1 MVEMHKEPVFCNLCG
16 SKFDFWDEQAD
27 FSIHKDRITY
37 GSKYDMASLSIRWC
51 CRCIDKTIDLCVITP
66 VSDGLE

>member
-27 FSIHKDRITY
+27 FSIHKEKITY
-37 GSKYDMASLSIRWC
+37 GSKYDMASLSIRLC
-51 CRCIDKTIDLCVITP
+51 CHCVDKMIDLCAITP
-66 VSDGLE
+66 VSGGLE